1 MSITASV
8 TAAPITASVTGGTIS
23 ASVGSSIVTASAG
36 GGVGPQGAQGVQGP
50 NGGIS
55 SLSQASDVALS
66 GTATGDVLRYS
77 DAKWRNLTEHQIT
90 DGGNF

>member
-1 MSITASV
+1 MTITASV
-8 TAAPITASVTGGTIS
+8 TAAPITASVSGGTIS

-55 SLSQASDVALS
+55 SLAQASDVALS

-77 DAKWRNLTEHQIT
+77 EAKWRNLTEHEIT